1 MQHGILSEARIDLGD
16 VTVSEGAAELLRRF
30 GIRTETILR
39 NHGSCHWGNIGET
52 DARENDMV
60 VLRGYGCVLSRIG
73 LPYALAGNSPAC
85 WIHVV
90 TDVGRPSTKVR
101 LASEY

>member
-1 MQHGILSEARIDLGD
+1 MQQHGILSEARIDLGN

-52 DARENDMV
+52 VDAR
-60 VLRGYGCVLSRIG
+60 
-73 LPYALAGNSPAC
+73 
-85 WIHVV
+85 
-90 TDVGRPSTKVR
+90 
-101 LASEY
+101 